1 MEFEEEKT
9 DSLILIAD
17 KVPDMYVKNVK
28 KSLILEVKGS
38 EIIKSENSIGFT
50 LRFPRLIKI
59 RNDKCYKDC
68 MKVEEI

>member
-1 MEFEEEKT
+1 LEFEEEKT
-9 DSLILIAD
+9 DSLILISD

>member
-9 DSLILIAD
+9 DSLILISD